1 MKRLLI
7 ALGATAVLMGA
18 PSGVFAQGGSTMPYQ
33 GIFNSNNNR
42 DTDPNVHHRLDLTF
56 SVAAGYDDD
65 VLPALTGGID
75 PTSKPFNGYNNTY
88 TGTAQYAWQGRK
100 MQAGLTATSA
110 LRQYT
115 EFNDYTMTHAVGA
128 GFAMQFARRTT
139 LFVNQSANYSPPYLF
154 GLFPDVNPV
163 TPGDIIAGGPNYVL
177 DDTES
182 LSYESIVTVE
192 HGLTRRGTISVS
204 GDYRYTD
211 FLDNSRGRPDVSSS
225 GLRSQYSYAFGR
237 NTAFTA
243 GYHYRSGELGFGTTA
258 VTSEQ
263 GLDVGLE
270 YSRRLSPTRRAT
282 LNFSVGSSTM
292 DLPSVPA
299 AGIVEGRQSEVS
311 AEAALNYQFN
321 RTWMLR
327 GAYRRGAEF
336 VAELSYPVFV
346 DGITATLTGDM
357 GRRVHYSSSAAYST
371 GQGLQPGT
379 QQNLV
384 TYTGDVRLSFDVAR
398 RLSSFVEYLY
408 YSYDFSQNPLL
419 TLGIVNRVERNGA
432 RAGLS
437 VWFTMRRR

>member
-1 MKRLLI
+1 MTK
-7 ALGATAVLMGA
+7 
-18 PSGVFAQGGSTMPYQ
+18 FST
-33 GIFNSNNNR
+33 F
-42 DTDPNVHHRLDLTF
+42 
-56 SVAAGYDDD
+56 
-65 VLPALTGGID
+65 
-75 PTSKPFNGYNNTY
+75 
-88 TGTAQYAWQGRK
+88 
-100 MQAGLTATSA
+100 
-110 LRQYT
+110 
-115 EFNDYTMTHAVGA
+115 MTHAVGA

>member
-1 MKRLLI
+1 
-7 ALGATAVLMGA
+7 
-18 PSGVFAQGGSTMPYQ
+18 MPYQ
-33 GIFNSNNNR
+33 GIFNNNR
-42 DTDPNVHHRLDLTF
+42 DTDPNIHHRLDLTF

-65 VLPALTGGID
+65 VLPSLTGGID

-204 GDYRYTD
+204 GDYRFTD
-211 FLDNSRGRPDVSSS
+211 FLDNSRGRPDVNSS
-225 GLRSQYSYAFGR
+225 GLRSHYTYAFGR

-258 VTSEQ
+258 VSSEQ
-263 GLDVGLE
+263 GLDFGME
-270 YSRRLSPTRRAT
+270 YSPKAVADEAGNAQFLRGL
-282 LNFSVGSSTM
+282 VDDGSSQR
-292 DLPSVPA
+292 S
-299 AGIVEGRQSEVS
+299 GR
-311 AEAALNYQFN
+311 
-321 RTWMLR
+321 
-327 GAYRRGAEF
+327 GHCRRPTVGGF
-336 VAELSYPVFV
+336 GGSLVELSV
-346 DGITATLTGDM
+346 
-357 GRRVHYSSSAAYST
+357 
-371 GQGLQPGT
+371 
-379 QQNLV
+379 QQNV
-384 TYTGDVRLSFDVAR
+384 DVAR
-398 RLSSFVEYLY
+398 GVPPGCGVRGGAQLSSVRRWRHDDAHRRYGP
-408 YSYDFSQNPLL
+408 SRPLL
-419 TLGIVNRVERNGA
+419 VGGGVFEWPGPPTGHES
-432 RAGLS
+432 GLDDLH
-437 VWFTMRRR
+437 RRCSPLVRHRPAH

>member
-1 MKRLLI
+1 MKRLLL
-7 ALGATAVLMGA
+7 ALVATAVLLGA
-18 PSGVFAQGGSTMPYQ
+18 PAGVFAQGGSAMPYQ
-33 GIFNSNNNR
+33 GIFNNNR
-42 DTDPNVHHRLDLTF
+42 DSDPNIHHRLDVTF

-75 PTSKPFNGYNNTY
+75 PASRPFNGYNTTY
-88 TGTAQYAWQGRK
+88 TGSAQYAWQGRK

-154 GLFPDVNPV
+154 GLFPTVD
-163 TPGDIIAGGPNYVL
+163 TASPGDVIAGGPNYVL

-192 HGLTRRGTISVS
+192 HGLTRKGTISVS

-211 FLDNSRGRPDVSSS
+211 FLDNSRGRPDVNSS
-225 GLRSQYSYAFGR
+225 GLRSLYSYAFGR
-237 NTAFTA
+237 NTAFTV

-258 VTSEQ
+258 VSSEQ
-263 GLDVGLE
+263 GVDFGME
-270 YSRRLSPTRRAT
+270 YSRKLSPTRRAT

-292 DLPSVPA
+292 DLPNIPA
-299 AGIVEGRQSEVS
+299 AGIVAGRQSEVS
-311 AEAALNYQFN
+311 AEAALNYQFSK
-321 RTWMLR
+321 TWMLR

-346 DGITATLTGDM
+346 DGVTTMVTGDM
-357 GRRVHYSSSAAYST
+357 GRRVHLSSSAAYSS

-384 TYTGDVRLSFDVAR
+384 TYTGDVRLSFDIVPR
-398 RLSSFVEYLY
+398 ISSFVEYLY

-419 TLGIVNRVERNGA
+419 TPGIVNRVERNGA

-437 VWFTMRRR
+437 LWFTMRRR

>member
-18 PSGVFAQGGSTMPYQ
+18 PPGVFAQGGSTMPYQ
-33 GIFNSNNNR
+33 GIFSSGGN
-42 DTDPNVHHRLDLTF
+42 TDPNIHHRLDLTF
-56 SVAAGYDDD
+56 SVSAGYDDD

-128 GFAMQFARRTT
+128 GFAMEFARRTT

-154 GLFPDVNPV
+154 GLFPEVNPV

-225 GLRSQYSYAFGR
+225 GLRGQYSYAFGR

-263 GLDVGLE
+263 GLDIGLE

-282 LNFSVGSSTM
+282 LNFSVGS
-292 DLPSVPA
+292 
-299 AGIVEGRQSEVS
+299 
-311 AEAALNYQFN
+311 
-321 RTWMLR
+321 
-327 GAYRRGAEF
+327 
-336 VAELSYPVFV
+336 
-346 DGITATLTGDM
+346 
-357 GRRVHYSSSAAYST
+357 
-371 GQGLQPGT
+371 
-379 QQNLV
+379 
-384 TYTGDVRLSFDVAR
+384 
-398 RLSSFVEYLY
+398 
-408 YSYDFSQNPLL
+408 
-419 TLGIVNRVERNGA
+419 
-432 RAGLS
+432 
-437 VWFTMRRR
+437 

>member
-1 MKRLLI
+1 MKRLLF
-7 ALGATAVLMGA
+7 ALVVPAVLIGA
-18 PSGVFAQGGSTMPYQ
+18 PSGVFAQGASTMPYQ
-33 GIFNSNNNR
+33 GIFSNNR
-42 DTDPNVHHRLDLTF
+42 ETDPNIHHRLDLTF
-56 SVAAGYDDD
+56 AVAAGYDDD

-75 PTSKPFNGYNNTY
+75 PTSKPFNGYNTTY
-88 TGTAQYAWQGRK
+88 TGSAQYAWQGRK

-115 EFNDYTMTHAVGA
+115 EFDDYTMTHAVGA
-128 GFAMQFARRTT
+128 GFAMQFARRTS

-154 GLFPDVNPV
+154 GLFPSVG
-163 TPGDIIAGGPNYVL
+163 TASPGDVIAGGPNYVL

-192 HGLTRRGTISVS
+192 HGLTRKGTISVS
-204 GDYRYTD
+204 GDYRFTD
-211 FLDNSRGRPDVSSS
+211 FLDNSRGRPDVNSS
-225 GLRSQYSYAFGR
+225 GLRSFYSYAFGR
-237 NTAFTA
+237 NTAFTV

-258 VTSEQ
+258 VSSEQ
-263 GLDVGLE
+263 GVDFGLE

-292 DLPSVPA
+292 DLPNVPA

-311 AEAALNYQFN
+311 AEAALNYQFS

-346 DGITATLTGDM
+346 DGVTATVTGDM
-357 GRRVHYSSSAAYST
+357 GRRVHFSSAAAYSS

-379 QQNLV
+379 NQDLV
-384 TYTGDVRLSFDVAR
+384 TYTGDVRLSFDIVR

-419 TLGIVNRVERNGA
+419 TPGIVNRVERNGA

>member
-1 MKRLLI
+1 MKRQLF
-7 ALGATAVLMGA
+7 AVVATVVLVGA
-18 PSGVFAQGGSTMPYQ
+18 PSGALAQSGSTMPYQ
-33 GIFNSNNNR
+33 GIFSSGGN
-42 DTDPNVHHRLDLTF
+42 TDPNIHHRLDLTF

-75 PTSKPFNGYNNTY
+75 PTSKPFNGYNTTY

-115 EFNDYTMTHAVGA
+115 EFDDYTMTHAVGA

-154 GLFPDVNPV
+154 GLFPTVD
-163 TPGDIIAGGPNYVL
+163 TASPGDVIAGGPNYVL

-204 GDYRYTD
+204 GDYRFTD

-225 GLRSQYSYAFGR
+225 GLRTQYSYAFGR

-263 GLDVGLE
+263 GVDVGLE

-346 DGITATLTGDM
+346 DGFTAMLTGDM
-357 GRRVHYSSSAAYST
+357 GRRVHYSSSAAYSS

-379 QQNLV
+379 NQDLV
-384 TYTGDVRLSFDVAR
+384 TYTGDVRLSFDIFR
-398 RLSSFVEYLY
+398 RIGSFVEYLY

-419 TLGIVNRVERNGA
+419 SPGLVNRVERNGA
-432 RAGLS
+432 RAGLTL
-437 VWFTMRRR
+437 WFTMRRR

>member
-1 MKRLLI
+1 MKRLLL
-7 ALGATAVLMGA
+7 ALVAPAVLLGA

-33 GIFNSNNNR
+33 GIFSNNR
-42 DTDPNVHHRLDLTF
+42 ETDPNIHHRLDVTF
-56 SVAAGYDDD
+56 SVGAGYDDD

-75 PTSKPFNGYNNTY
+75 PTAKPFNGYNTTY
-88 TGTAQYAWQGRK
+88 TGSAQYAWQGRK

-115 EFNDYTMTHAVGA
+115 EFDDYTMTHAVGA

-139 LFVNQSANYSPPYLF
+139 LFVNQSVNYSPPYLF
-154 GLFPDVNPV
+154 GLFPTVG
-163 TPGDIIAGGPNYVL
+163 TTSPGDVIAGGPNYVL

-192 HGLTRRGTISVS
+192 HGLTRKGTISVS

-211 FLDNSRGRPDVSSS
+211 FLDNSRGRPDVNSS
-225 GLRSQYSYAFGR
+225 GLRSFYSYAFGR
-237 NTAFTA
+237 NTAFTV

-258 VTSEQ
+258 VSSEQ
-263 GLDVGLE
+263 GVDFGLE

-292 DLPSVPA
+292 DLPNVPA

-311 AEAALNYQFN
+311 AEAALNYQFS

-346 DGITATLTGDM
+346 DGVTATVTGDM
-357 GRRVHYSSSAAYST
+357 GRRVHFSSAAAYSS

-379 QQNLV
+379 NQDLV
-384 TYTGDVRLSFDVAR
+384 TYTGDVRLSFDLVR
-398 RLSSFVEYLY
+398 RISSFVEYLY

-419 TLGIVNRVERNGA
+419 TPGLVNRVERNGA

>member
-7 ALGATAVLMGA
+7 ALVATAVLMGA

-33 GIFNSNNNR
+33 GIFNNNR
-42 DTDPNVHHRLDLTF
+42 DTDPNIHHRLDLTF

-65 VLPALTGGID
+65 VLPSLTGGID

-115 EFNDYTMTHAVGA
+115 EFNDYTMTHALGA

-139 LFVNQSANYSPPYLF
+139 LFVNQSANYSPPYLY

-163 TPGDIIAGGPNYVL
+163 TPGDVIAGGPNYVL

-204 GDYRYTD
+204 GDYRFTD

-225 GLRSQYSYAFGR
+225 GLRSHYTYAFGR

-263 GLDVGLE
+263 GLDIGLE

-292 DLPSVPA
+292 DLPNVPA

-311 AEAALNYQFN
+311 AEASLNYQFS

-346 DGITATLTGDM
+346 DGVTTTLTGDM
-357 GRRVHYSSSAAYST
+357 GRRVHFSSAAAYSS

-379 QQNLV
+379 NQDLV
-384 TYTGDVRLSFDVAR
+384 TYTGDVRLSFDIVQR
-398 RLSSFVEYLY
+398 ISSFVEYLY

-419 TLGIVNRVERNGA
+419 TPGLVNRVERNGA